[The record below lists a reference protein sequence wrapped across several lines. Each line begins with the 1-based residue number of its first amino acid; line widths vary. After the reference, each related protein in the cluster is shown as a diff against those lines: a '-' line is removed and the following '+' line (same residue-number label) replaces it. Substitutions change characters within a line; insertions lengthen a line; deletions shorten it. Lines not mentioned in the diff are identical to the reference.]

1 MTNEKIK
8 KLLYD
13 YPKLRKWIA
22 DYETDLENIREQ
34 LDKHYS
40 VNASVISDMPR
51 GTDISDKTFA
61 AVERID
67 KLKILYIEQADYVA
81 NKLKKLYSDKQTVEG
96 ILPDL
101 NPTQQFIIEKRYFD
115 RLNWDDVAEL
125 DTQKR
130 VKRMILN
137 EHGKMLNI
145 ICKKLK
151 EGD

>member
-1 MTNEKIK
+1 MTYEKEK
-8 KLLYD
+8 KLLQNYS
-13 YPKLRKWIA
+13 KLRKWIN
-22 DYETDLENIREQ
+22 DFEIDLEEIREK
-34 LDKHYS
+34 LDKHCS

-51 GTDISDKTFA
+51 GTDVSDKTFDK
-61 AVERID
+61 VCRID
-67 KLKILYIEQADYVA
+67 ELKEEYIKQANYTA
-81 NKLKKLYSDKQTVEG
+81 KNLRKFYKDKRTVEE
-96 ILPDL
+96 IYQEL

-130 VKRMILN
+130 TKRMILN

-145 ICKKLK
+145 ISKKLK